1 MFVKPRFYCVRQAAA
16 DPIPELA
23 SKYNPTTAVFAEA
36 KEAAP
41 QPDAAKAASE
51 SAGTGASGLL
61 AVFAEAK
68 VTEKTNVLASLLG
81 DTDASA
87 DMVLEALAARN

>member
-1 MFVKPRFYCVRQAAA
+1 MFLALNDDASAPSLNPSQLTADEFVTGLAPSHQA
-16 DPIPELA
+16 EL
-23 SKYNPTTAVFAEA
+23 
-36 KEAAP
+36 AAP